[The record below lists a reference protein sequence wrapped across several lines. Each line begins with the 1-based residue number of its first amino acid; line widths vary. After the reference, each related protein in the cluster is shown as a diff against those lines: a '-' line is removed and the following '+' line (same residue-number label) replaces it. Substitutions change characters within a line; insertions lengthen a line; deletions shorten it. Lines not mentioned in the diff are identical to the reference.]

1 MAKILTFPGSNTS
14 PDDTG
19 PDSSGPDNFGD
30 TTELSGTDDVL
41 STDPQRKPPK
51 FGFTRVRR
59 TRTGAAIDQ
68 LDLFARG
75 ATPAQVSGDDTP
87 EDNKLLVFPGAT
99 SSFEQALEDD
109 ESGNEA
115 AARAGYLTAI
125 DLDDCTSDAYC
136 NLGILEYVAGNADV
150 AFDCFRQALKHD
162 QRHWE
167 SHYNLGNLYFD
178 NGQHDPSRVHYEVAA
193 EIEPGFRNVHFNLT
207 LVLALEG
214 EYGPAVEALERFR
227 DLAPPEE
234 AEAAEELLDTLR
246 ASKAH
251 AEARR
256 SPD

>member
-1 MAKILTFPGSNTS
+1 MARILSFPGSSGRGDNAGH
-14 PDDTG
+14 DD
-19 PDSSGPDNFGD
+19 
-30 TTELSGTDDVL
+30 DDAAEAGGVL
-41 STDPQRKPPK
+41 SADEPTRKPPK

-59 TRTGAAIDQ
+59 TRSSAAIDQ
-68 LDLFARG
+68 LDLFAAG
-75 ATPAQVSGDDTP
+75 ATQHPEGEHAPADD
-87 EDNKLLVFPGAT
+87 KLLVFPGAT

-109 ESGNEA
+109 ESGNEV

-125 DLDDCTSDAYC
+125 DQDDCTSDAYC
-136 NLGILEYVAGNADV
+136 NLGILEYVAGNGEV

-178 NGQHDPSRVHYEVAA
+178 SGQHDPSRVHYEVAA
-193 EIEPGFRNVHFNLT
+193 EIEPGFRNVHFNLA

-214 EYGPAVEALERFR
+214 AYGPAVEALEQFR

-256 SPD
+256 SAD

>member
-1 MAKILTFPGSNTS
+1 MARILSFPGHDPG
-14 PDDTG
+14 PDDDAQLEQE
-19 PDSSGPDNFGD
+19 PVAAPQA
-30 TTELSGTDDVL
+30 E
-41 STDPQRKPPK
+41 QRKPPK

-59 TRTGAAIDQ
+59 TRSGSGLDQ
-68 LDLFARG
+68 LDLF
-75 ATPAQVSGDDTP
+75 VGDAVVPSSPDS
-87 EDNKLLVFPGAT
+87 DKLLAFPGTT

-109 ESGNEA
+109 ESGNES

-125 DLDDCTSDAYC
+125 ELQDSTSDAYC
-136 NLGILEYVAGNADV
+136 NLGILEYVAGNV
-150 AFDCFRQALKHD
+150 ESAFDCFRQALKHD

-178 NGQHDPSRVHYEVAA
+178 TGQHGPARVHYEVAA
-193 EIEPGFRNVHFNLT
+193 EIEEEFRNVHFNLG

-214 EYGPAVEALERFR
+214 EYAPAVAALERFR
-227 DLAPPEE
+227 DLAPEEE
-234 AEAAEELLDTLR
+234 AAAAEELLDALR